1 MGRESNGGHSTKA
14 KGIDRRKNPYK
25 DILNDALTEKQL
37 LEVVRMLHKK
47 ATEDFD
53 VAASKI
59 LMEYYL
65 GKPTQQMDINTN
77 VESINLIN
85 LGNGI
90 DPNEVT

>member
-25 DILNDALTEKQL
+25 DILNDALTEEQL
-37 LEVVRMLHKK
+37 LEVVRMLYKK
-47 ATEDFD
+47 ATKDFD
-53 VAASKI
+53 VTASKI

-65 GKPTQQMDINTN
+65 GRPTQQMDIKAN
-77 VESINLIN
+77 VESVNIIS

-90 DPNEVT
+90 NPNEIT